1 MARSAA
7 ETFVALVRSNAS
19 RELQY
24 RANFFASL
32 IGTLFWLAMALLTV
46 HVFYSHTEH
55 LGGWSFW
62 ETVVLL
68 GVFNALVGVVEG
80 VLRPGIGSLPDEVRH
95 GTLDQIL
102 ARPIDAQLYL
112 SLRELDLWRVVDVVL
127 GFALSAFAIIRLG
140 HVPTPMEIIAFVLTF
155 AAAVVVLYAVW
166 VTLMSLAFW
175 LVAVENLSTVFD
187 SLFEAARYPAAAY
200 PAGLRIIFVFLLPV
214 AWTTTTP
221 ASALVGRLQPIGV
234 LESLIVGALSLIVS
248 RAVWRVGLRRYTSA
262 GG

>member
-7 ETFVALVRSNAS
+7 ETFVALVKSNAS

-32 IGTLFWLAMALLTV
+32 IGTVFWLAMALLTV

-80 VLRPGIGSLPDEVRH
+80 VLRPGIGTLPDEVRH

-102 ARPIDAQLYL
+102 SRPIDAQLYL
-112 SLRELDLWRVVDVVL
+112 SLRELDLWRGVDVVL
-127 GFALSAFAIIRLG
+127 GLALAAYAMVRLGHAPTVGQTVAFAI
-140 HVPTPMEIIAFVLTF
+140 TFV
-155 AAAVVVLYAVW
+155 AAIVVLYAVW

-187 SLFEAARYPAAAY
+187 SLFEAARYPSSAY
-200 PAGLRIIFVFLLPV
+200 PAALRIIFVFLLPV

-221 ASALVGRLQPIGV
+221 ASALVGRLRPLGV
-234 LESLIVGALSLIVS
+234 LESLIVCAIALVVS
-248 RAVWRVGLRRYTSA
+248 RAVWRIGLRRYTSA

>member
-7 ETFVALVRSNAS
+7 EAFVALLKTNAM
-19 RELQY
+19 RELEY

-32 IGTLFWLAMALLTV
+32 IGTMFWLAMALLTV
-46 HVFYSHTEH
+46 HVFYSHTDR

-80 VLRPGIGSLPDEVRH
+80 VLRPGIGTLPDEIRH
-95 GTLDQIL
+95 GSLDQIL
-102 ARPIDAQLYL
+102 SRPIDAQLYL
-112 SLRELDLWRVVDVVL
+112 SVRELDLWRVIDIVL
-127 GFALSAFAIIRLG
+127 GLGLSAYAMFQLG
-140 HVPTPMEIIAFVLTF
+140 HAPTIGEIGAFVVTF
-155 AAAVVVLYAVW
+155 GAAIVVLYAVW

-187 SLFEAARYPAAAY
+187 SLFEAARYPASAY
-200 PAGLRIIFVFLLPV
+200 PSALRIIFVFLLPV

-221 ASALVGRLQPIGV
+221 ASALIGRLQPIGV
-234 LESLIVGALSLIVS
+234 IQSLVVAAAALVVS
-248 RAVWRVGLRRYTSA
+248 RAVWRYGLRRYTSA